1 MKLAV
6 VGSRGFDDC
15 ILFEKTMAEF
25 NKDISTIISGGA
37 EGADNFAE
45 IWANKNKKKLIIYK
59 PEWSK
64 YGKSAG
70 IIRNKKIIEECN
82 YCLVFWDG
90 ISKGTKSSI
99 DFCKKFSKDHKII
112 YFN

>member
-6 VGSRGFDDC
+6 VGSRGFNNY

-25 NKDISTIISGGA
+25 NLNISLIISGGA
-37 EGADNFAE
+37 KGADTFAE
-45 IWANKNKKKLIIYK
+45 IWANKNKKELIIYK
-59 PEWSK
+59 PEWNK

-70 IIRNKKIIEECN
+70 IIRNRKIVEECN
-82 YCLVFWDG
+82 YCLIFWDG

-99 DFCKKFSKDHKII
+99 DFCKKFSIDHKII
-112 YFN
+112 YFS